1 MAKGKKKN
9 DSNIL
14 YIALVV
20 VLAVVG
26 FIFGYDSDFYGD
38 FRTFI
43 NDSFGKEIK
52 EVESLTD
59 DVKVYFLDV
68 GEADAILIDSNGKY
82 VLIDSGNNEDGNN
95 LVSYMKEVGVEK
107 LEYVIGTH
115 AHEDHIGGMDN
126 VIREFDIGKFYMPKT
141 VVPTFTYEDIIKSLR
156 HKKLLY
162 SVPKIGTKFEVGN
175 SKFEVLHVDS
185 DIEEQNN
192 DSIVIKMTY
201 KNISFLFTGD
211 LPSEKEKTLLNK
223 NIKADV
229 LKVAHHGSRYSSSY
243 EFLDKVDA
251 KYAVISCGKLNDY
264 NHPHNQLLKRLN
276 KFNMKIYRTDLKGT
290 IIFSTD
296 GENLNIRTEKTN
308 INVEKDK

>member
-1 MAKGKKKN
+1 MAKNKKN
-9 DSNIL
+9 NDNNIF
-14 YIALVV
+14 YIALIV
-20 VLAVVG
+20 VLAIVG
-26 FIFGYDSDFYGD
+26 FIFGYDSNFYGG

-43 NDSFGKEIK
+43 NDTFGKEIK

-95 LVSYMKEVGVEK
+95 LVSYMKEVGVER

-141 VVPTFTYEDIIKSLR
+141 VVPTFTYEDIIKQLSN
-156 HKKLLY
+156 KKLKY

-175 SKFEVLHVDS
+175 SKFEVMHIDS

-192 DSIVIKMTY
+192 DSIVLKMTY
-201 KNISFLFTGD
+201 KDVSFLFTGD
-211 LPSEKEKTLLNK
+211 LPSEKETTLLDK
-223 NIKADV
+223 DIKADI
-229 LKVAHHGSRYSSSY
+229 LKVAHHGSRYSTSY
-243 EFLDKVDA
+243 EFLNKVDP

-276 KFNMKIYRTDLKGT
+276 KYNIKIYRTDLRGT

-296 GENLNIRTEKTN
+296 GKDINIRSEKTN
-308 INVEKDK
+308 INVEKGK